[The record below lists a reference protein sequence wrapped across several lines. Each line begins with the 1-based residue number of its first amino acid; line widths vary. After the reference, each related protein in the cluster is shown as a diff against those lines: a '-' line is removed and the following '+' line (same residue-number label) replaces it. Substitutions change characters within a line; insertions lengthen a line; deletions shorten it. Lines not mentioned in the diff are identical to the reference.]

1 MRIEHDL
8 KFVEI
13 NDWLLNVVEMES
25 TGLLGAKHLVD
36 EIEK

>member
-1 MRIEHDL
+1 MIC

-13 NDWLLNVVEMES
+13 NDRLLNVVEMES
-25 TGLLGAKHLVD
+25 TGLLGAKLHSHLVD